1 MKLYKD
7 YLNLN
12 ESFNSKF
19 LRDIILNNEYL
30 KYIPANTYKPT
41 DIVEIIRN
49 HTTYDVYEDNSIYYK
64 IEKAYNDLYIAY
76 YKLLTPYAINH
87 LLPRKYTQ
95 DIAKLDITK
104 YFNDDKAFIIE
115 DQNILA
121 LGVKE
126 VKVKFKYFIKLMND
140 YINGTF
146 NVTLDVPETKR
157 LEPFSK
163 LRDEQIQAITEN
175 CKQNLSNDTLDFYID
190 NTLKPA
196 ILQQSAVI
204 LIVNKDKEAFT
215 IIGRFEHKSPYILRY
230 HYSSEYIKNKTSLRK
245 IKKYWKDILKN
256 DITTYKI
263 NDNYEIPLF
272 KNITKFSYIQ
282 EEFSNFINKNNEAVN
297 ADHGYPLNI
306 MYAPIKEAILS
317 SGSIYIL
324 DVSGSINKTHKL
336 PFIKYDS
343 ALSNKN
349 IVTKNNKYYHP
360 LKNELEKLYDVWSRI
375 YNYLI
380 KEDNIDEKTVVLC
393 ERIFTQLHEYMGKHS
408 FVMFGPL
415 NYNVLLMHNRLYD
428 ILNTT
433 IKPLVLDIYNIVRK
447 GNLTIKQQN
456 KINDVLSN
464 IKSYDKI
471 INKITTHNNA

>member
-1 MKLYKD
+1 MKLYK
-7 YLNLN
+7 NHLN
-12 ESFNSKF
+12 ESFNNKF
-19 LRDIILNNEYL
+19 IRDIILNNEYL

-41 DIVEIIRN
+41 DIVEILRHNI
-49 HTTYDVYEDNSIYYK
+49 TYDVYEDNSIYYK

-76 YKLLTPYAINH
+76 SKLLTPYAINH

-95 DIAKLDITK
+95 DITKWDITK
-104 YFNDDKAFIIE
+104 YFNDNKAFIIE
-115 DQNILA
+115 DQKNILA

-146 NVTLDVPETKR
+146 NVTLDTPETKR
-157 LEPFSK
+157 FEPLSK
-163 LRDEQIQAITEN
+163 LRDEQIQDITEN

-196 ILQQSAVI
+196 ILQQSAVV
-204 LIVNKDKEAFT
+204 LIVDNDKEAFT
-215 IIGRFEHKSPYILRY
+215 IIGRFEHESPYILRY
-230 HYSSEYIKNKTSLRK
+230 RYSSEYIRNKTSLKK

-263 NDNYEIPLF
+263 NDNYVIPLF

-282 EEFSNFINKNNEAVN
+282 EEFSNFINKNNEINN
-297 ADHGYPLNI
+297 AEHGYPLNI
-306 MYAPIKEAILS
+306 MYEPIKDTILNG
-317 SGSIYIL
+317 GSIYIL
-324 DVSGSINKTHKL
+324 DINVSINKAHKL
-336 PFIKYDS
+336 PFINYDDT
-343 ALSNKN
+343 LNNKN
-349 IVTKNNKYYHP
+349 VITKNNKYYHP
-360 LKNELEKLYDVWSRI
+360 LKNELEKLYDIWQRI

-380 KEDNIDEKTVVLC
+380 KEDNIDEKTLVPC

-415 NYNVLLMHNRLYD
+415 NYNVILMHNRLYD

-433 IKPLVLDIYNIVRK
+433 IKPLVLNIYNIICK

-456 KINDVLSN
+456 KINDILSN
-464 IKSYDKI
+464 IKTYVKT
-471 INKITTHNNA
+471 INKIITHIHA

>member
-1 MKLYKD
+1 MLHHTNY
-7 YLNLN
+7 LN
-12 ESFNSKF
+12 ESFNNKF
-19 LRDIILNNEYL
+19 IRDIILNNEYL

-41 DIVEIIRN
+41 DIVEIIIN

-76 YKLLTPYAINH
+76 SKLLKPYATNY
-87 LLPRKYTQ
+87 LQTRNNSRNGEEW
-95 DIAKLDITK
+95 DITK
-104 YFNDDKAFIIE
+104 YFNDNKAFIIE

-146 NVTLDVPETKR
+146 NVTLDTPETKR
-157 LEPFSK
+157 FEPFSK
-163 LRDEQIQAITEN
+163 LRDEQIQDITEN
-175 CKQNLSNDTLDFYID
+175 CKQNLSDTLDFYID

-196 ILQQSAVI
+196 ILQQNAVI

-215 IIGRFEHKSPYILRY
+215 IIGRFEHETPYILRY
-230 HYSSEYIKNKTSLRK
+230 SYSSEYIRNKTSLRK

-282 EEFSNFINKNNEAVN
+282 EEFSNFINKNNEINN
-297 ADHGYPLNI
+297 AEYGYPLNI
-306 MYAPIKEAILS
+306 MYEPIKDTILNG
-317 SGSIYIL
+317 GSIYIL
-324 DVSGSINKTHKL
+324 DINDSINKAHKL
-336 PFIKYDS
+336 PFINYDDT
-343 ALSNKN
+343 LNNKN
-349 IVTKNNKYYHP
+349 VITKNNKYYHP
-360 LKNELEKLYDVWSRI
+360 LKNEFKKIFDIWERI
-375 YNYLI
+375 FNFLI
-380 KEDNIDEKTVVLC
+380 KTEDIDEKILATC
-393 ERIFTQLHEYMGKHS
+393 ERIFTQLSEYMDKHS
-408 FVMFGPL
+408 FVMFGSL
-415 NYNVLLMHNRLYD
+415 NYNVILMHNRLYD

-456 KINDVLSN
+456 KINDILSN
-464 IKSYDKI
+464 IKSYEKPLNKI
-471 INKITTHNNA
+471 IK

>member
-1 MKLYKD
+1 MMLYKD

-12 ESFNSKF
+12 ETFNSKF

-76 YKLLTPYAINH
+76 SKILTPYAVNY
-87 LLPRKYTQ
+87 LSPREYTQ
-95 DIAKLDITK
+95 DITKWDITK

-157 LEPFSK
+157 LELFSK
-163 LRDEQIQAITEN
+163 LRDEQIQDITEN

-215 IIGRFEHKSPYILRY
+215 IIGRFEHYSPYILRY
-230 HYSSEYIKNKTSLRK
+230 SYSSEYIRNKTSLKR

-272 KNITKFSYIQ
+272 KNIINFSYIQ
-282 EEFSNFINKNNEAVN
+282 NEFSNFINKNNEINN
-297 ADHGYPLNI
+297 AEHGYPLNI
-306 MYAPIKEAILS
+306 MYDPIKEAILN
-317 SGSIYIL
+317 GGGIYIL
-324 DVSGSINKTHKL
+324 DVNDSINKAYKL
-336 PFIKYDS
+336 PFINYES

-360 LKNELEKLYDVWSRI
+360 LKNELEKLYDIWQRI

-380 KEDNIDEKTVVLC
+380 KEDNIDEKTLVPC

-415 NYNVLLMHNRLYD
+415 NYNVILMHNRLYD

-433 IKPLVLDIYNIVRK
+433 IKPLVLNIYNIVRK

-456 KINDVLSN
+456 KINDILSN
-464 IKSYDKI
+464 IKTYVKT
-471 INKITTHNNA
+471 INKIITHIHA

>member
-1 MKLYKD
+1 MMLYKN
-7 YLNLN
+7 YLN
-12 ESFNSKF
+12 ESYNSKF
-19 LRDIILNNEYL
+19 IRDIILNNEYL

-41 DIVEIIRN
+41 DIVEILRN

-76 YKLLTPYAINH
+76 SKLLTHYAVNY

-95 DIAKLDITK
+95 DITKWDITK
-104 YFNDDKAFIIE
+104 YFDDNKAFIIE
-115 DQNILA
+115 DQNLLA
-121 LGVKE
+121 IRVKE

-146 NVTLDVPETKR
+146 NVTLDTPETKR
-157 LEPFSK
+157 FEPFSK
-163 LRDEQIQAITEN
+163 LRDEQVQDITEN
-175 CKQNLSNDTLDFYID
+175 CKQNLSNVTLDFYID

-204 LIVNKDKEAFT
+204 LIVDEDKNAFT
-215 IIGRFEHKSPYILRY
+215 IIGRFEHESPYILRY
-230 HYSSEYIKNKTSLRK
+230 RYSSEYIRNKTSLKK
-245 IKKYWKDILKN
+245 IKKWWKDILKN

-282 EEFSNFINKNNEAVN
+282 NEFSNFINKNNEINN

-306 MYAPIKEAILS
+306 MYDPIKDTILNG
-317 SGSIYIL
+317 GSIYIL
-324 DVSGSINKTHKL
+324 DINDSINKAHKL

-360 LKNELEKLYDVWSRI
+360 LKNELEKLYDIWSRI

-380 KEDNIDEKTVVLC
+380 KEDNIDEKILATC
-393 ERIFTQLHEYMGKHS
+393 ERIFTQLHEYMDKHS
-408 FVMFGPL
+408 FVMFGSL
-415 NYNVLLMHNRLYD
+415 NYNVILMHNRLYD

-447 GNLTIKQQN
+447 DILTIKQYN
-456 KINDVLSN
+456 IINNILNS
-464 IKSYDKI
+464 IKSYDKT
-471 INKITTHNNA
+471 INKIITHNHA

>member
-1 MKLYKD
+1 MKLYK
-7 YLNLN
+7 NHLN
-12 ESFNSKF
+12 ESFNNKF
-19 LRDIILNNEYL
+19 IRDIILNNEYL

-41 DIVEIIRN
+41 DIVEILRHNI
-49 HTTYDVYEDNSIYYK
+49 TYDVYEDNSIYYK

-76 YKLLTPYAINH
+76 SKLLTPYAINH

-95 DIAKLDITK
+95 DITKWDITK
-104 YFNDDKAFIIE
+104 YFNDNKAFIIE
-115 DQNILA
+115 DQKNILA

-146 NVTLDVPETKR
+146 NVTLDTPETKR
-157 LEPFSK
+157 FEPLSK
-163 LRDEQIQAITEN
+163 LRDEQIQDITEN

-196 ILQQSAVI
+196 ILQQSAVV
-204 LIVNKDKEAFT
+204 LIVDNDKEAFT
-215 IIGRFEHKSPYILRY
+215 IIGRFEHESPYILRY
-230 HYSSEYIKNKTSLRK
+230 RYSSEYIRNKTSLKK

-263 NDNYEIPLF
+263 NDNYVIPLF
-272 KNITKFSYIQ
+272 KNITNFSYIQ
-282 EEFSNFINKNNEAVN
+282 NEFSNFINKNNEATN

-306 MYAPIKEAILS
+306 MYDPIKDAILNG
-317 SGSIYIL
+317 GSIYIL
-324 DVSGSINKTHKL
+324 DVNDSINKAYKL
-336 PFIKYDS
+336 PFINYES

-360 LKNELEKLYDVWSRI
+360 LKNEFKKIFDIWERI
-375 YNYLI
+375 FNFLI
-380 KEDNIDEKTVVLC
+380 KTEDIDEKILATC
-393 ERIFTQLHEYMGKHS
+393 ERIFTQLSEYMDNHS

-415 NYNVLLMHNRLYD
+415 NYNVILRHNRLYN

-433 IKPLVLDIYNIVRK
+433 IKPLVLDIYNIIRK

-456 KINDVLSN
+456 RINDILNS
-464 IKSYDKI
+464 IKSYDGT
-471 INKITTHNNA
+471 INKIITHNHA

>member
-1 MKLYKD
+1 MLHHTNY
-7 YLNLN
+7 LN
-12 ESFNSKF
+12 ESFNNKF
-19 LRDIILNNEYL
+19 IRDIILNNEYL

-76 YKLLTPYAINH
+76 SKLLTHYAVNY

-95 DIAKLDITK
+95 DITKWDITK
-104 YFNDDKAFIIE
+104 YFNENKAFIIE
-115 DQNILA
+115 DQNLLA
-121 LGVKE
+121 IRVKD

-146 NVTLDVPETKR
+146 NVTLDTPETKR
-157 LEPFSK
+157 FEPFSK
-163 LRDEQIQAITEN
+163 LRDEQIQDITEN

-204 LIVNKDKEAFT
+204 LIVDKDKDAFT
-215 IIGRFEHKSPYILRY
+215 IIGRFEHETPYILRY
-230 HYSSEYIKNKTSLRK
+230 YYSSEYIKNKTSLRK

-282 EEFSNFINKNNEAVN
+282 EEFSNFINKNNEINN
-297 ADHGYPLNI
+297 AEHGYPLNI
-306 MYAPIKEAILS
+306 MYEPIKDTILNG
-317 SGSIYIL
+317 GSIYIL
-324 DVSGSINKTHKL
+324 DINVSINKAHKL
-336 PFIKYDS
+336 PFINYDDT
-343 ALSNKN
+343 LNNKN
-349 IVTKNNKYYHP
+349 VITKNNKYYHP
-360 LKNELEKLYDVWSRI
+360 LKNELEKLYDIWQRI

-380 KEDNIDEKTVVLC
+380 KEDNIDEKTLVPC
-393 ERIFTQLHEYMGKHS
+393 ERIFTQLPEYMDKHS

-415 NYNVLLMHNRLYD
+415 NYNVILMHNRLYD

-456 KINDVLSN
+456 RINDILNN
-464 IKSYDKI
+464 IKSYDKT
-471 INKITTHNNA
+471 INKIITHNNA

>member
-1 MKLYKD
+1 MKLYK
-7 YLNLN
+7 NHLN
-12 ESFNSKF
+12 ESFNNKF
-19 LRDIILNNEYL
+19 IRDIILNNEYL

-41 DIVEIIRN
+41 DIVEILRHNI
-49 HTTYDVYEDNSIYYK
+49 TYDVYEDNSIYYK
-64 IEKAYNDLYIAY
+64 IEKAYNDLYITY
-76 YKLLTPYAINH
+76 SKLLTPYAINH

-95 DIAKLDITK
+95 DITKWDITK
-104 YFNDDKAFIIE
+104 YFNDNKAFIIE
-115 DQNILA
+115 DQKNILA

-146 NVTLDVPETKR
+146 NVTLDTPETKR
-157 LEPFSK
+157 FEPLSK
-163 LRDEQIQAITEN
+163 LRDEQIQDITEN

-196 ILQQSAVI
+196 ILQQSAVV
-204 LIVNKDKEAFT
+204 LIVDNDKEAFT
-215 IIGRFEHKSPYILRY
+215 IIGRFEHESPYILRY
-230 HYSSEYIKNKTSLRK
+230 RYSSEYIRNKTSLKK

-263 NDNYEIPLF
+263 NDNYVIPLF

-282 EEFSNFINKNNEAVN
+282 EEFSNFINKNNEINN
-297 ADHGYPLNI
+297 AEHGYPLNI
-306 MYAPIKEAILS
+306 MYEPIKDTILNG
-317 SGSIYIL
+317 GSIYIL
-324 DVSGSINKTHKL
+324 DINVSINKAHKL
-336 PFIKYDS
+336 PFINYDDT
-343 ALSNKN
+343 LNNKN
-349 IVTKNNKYYHP
+349 VITKNNKYYHQ
-360 LKNELEKLYDVWSRI
+360 LKNELEKLYDIWQRI

-380 KEDNIDEKTVVLC
+380 KEDNIDEKTLVPC

-415 NYNVLLMHNRLYD
+415 NYNIILMHNRLYD

-456 KINDVLSN
+456 KINDILSN
-464 IKSYDKI
+464 IKTYVKT
-471 INKITTHNNA
+471 INKIITHIHA

>member
-1 MKLYKD
+1 MMLYKN
-7 YLNLN
+7 YLN
-12 ESFNSKF
+12 ESYNSKF
-19 LRDIILNNEYL
+19 IRDIILNNEYL

-41 DIVEIIRN
+41 DIVEILRN

-76 YKLLTPYAINH
+76 SKLLTHYAVNY

-95 DIAKLDITK
+95 DITKWDITK
-104 YFNDDKAFIIE
+104 YFNDNKAFIIE
-115 DQNILA
+115 DQNLLA
-121 LGVKE
+121 IRVKE

-146 NVTLDVPETKR
+146 NVTLDTPETKR
-157 LEPFSK
+157 FEPFSK
-163 LRDEQIQAITEN
+163 LRDEQIQDITEN

-190 NTLKPA
+190 NILKPA

-204 LIVNKDKEAFT
+204 LIVDEDKNAFT
-215 IIGRFEHKSPYILRY
+215 IIGRFEHESPYILRY
-230 HYSSEYIKNKTSLRK
+230 RYSSEYIRNKTSLKK
-245 IKKYWKDILKN
+245 IKKWWKDILKN

-282 EEFSNFINKNNEAVN
+282 EEFSNFINKNNEINN
-297 ADHGYPLNI
+297 AEHGYPLNI
-306 MYAPIKEAILS
+306 MYDPIKDTILNG
-317 SGSIYIL
+317 GSIYIL
-324 DVSGSINKTHKL
+324 DINDSINKAHKL

-360 LKNELEKLYDVWSRI
+360 LKNELEKLYDIWSRI
-375 YNYLI
+375 HNYLI
-380 KEDNIDEKTVVLC
+380 KEDNIDEKILATC
-393 ERIFTQLHEYMGKHS
+393 ERIFTQLHEYMDKHS
-408 FVMFGPL
+408 FVMFGSL
-415 NYNVLLMHNRLYD
+415 NYNVILMHNRLYD

-447 GNLTIKQQN
+447 DILTIKQYN
-456 KINDVLSN
+456 IINNILNS
-464 IKSYDKI
+464 IKSYDKT
-471 INKITTHNNA
+471 INKIITHNHA

>member
-1 MKLYKD
+1 MKLYK
-7 YLNLN
+7 NHLN
-12 ESFNSKF
+12 ESFNNKF
-19 LRDIILNNEYL
+19 IRDIILNNEYL

-41 DIVEIIRN
+41 DIVEILRHNI
-49 HTTYDVYEDNSIYYK
+49 TYDVYEDNSIYYK

-76 YKLLTPYAINH
+76 SKLLTPYAINH

-95 DIAKLDITK
+95 DITKWDITK
-104 YFNDDKAFIIE
+104 YFNDNKAFIIE
-115 DQNILA
+115 DQKNILA

-146 NVTLDVPETKR
+146 NVTLDTPETKR
-157 LEPFSK
+157 FEPLSK
-163 LRDEQIQAITEN
+163 LRDEQIQDITEN

-196 ILQQSAVI
+196 ILQQSAVV
-204 LIVNKDKEAFT
+204 LIVDNDKEAFT
-215 IIGRFEHKSPYILRY
+215 IIGRFEHESPYILRY
-230 HYSSEYIKNKTSLRK
+230 RYSSEYIRNKTSLKK

-263 NDNYEIPLF
+263 NDNYVIPLF

-282 EEFSNFINKNNEAVN
+282 EEFSNFINKNNEINN
-297 ADHGYPLNI
+297 AEHGYPLNI
-306 MYAPIKEAILS
+306 MYEPIKDTILNG
-317 SGSIYIL
+317 GSIYIL
-324 DVSGSINKTHKL
+324 DINVSINKAHKL
-336 PFIKYDS
+336 PFINYDDT
-343 ALSNKN
+343 LNNKN
-349 IVTKNNKYYHP
+349 VITKNNKYYHP
-360 LKNELEKLYDVWSRI
+360 LKNELEKLYDIWQRI

-380 KEDNIDEKTVVLC
+380 KEDNIDEKTLVPC

-415 NYNVLLMHNRLYD
+415 NYNVILMHNRLYD

-433 IKPLVLDIYNIVRK
+433 IKPLVLNIYNIIRK

-456 KINDVLSN
+456 KINDILSN
-464 IKSYDKI
+464 IKTYVKT
-471 INKITTHNNA
+471 INKIITHIHV

>member
-1 MKLYKD
+1 MLHHTNY
-7 YLNLN
+7 LN
-12 ESFNSKF
+12 ESFNNKF
-19 LRDIILNNEYL
+19 IRDIILNNEYL

-41 DIVEIIRN
+41 DIVEIIIN

-76 YKLLTPYAINH
+76 SKLLKPYATNY
-87 LLPRKYTQ
+87 LQTRNNSRNGEEW
-95 DIAKLDITK
+95 DITK
-104 YFNDDKAFIIE
+104 YFNDNKAFIIE

-146 NVTLDVPETKR
+146 NVTLDTPETKR
-157 LEPFSK
+157 FEPFSK
-163 LRDEQIQAITEN
+163 LRDEQIQDITEN

-190 NTLKPA
+190 NTLKPG

-204 LIVNKDKEAFT
+204 LIVNKDKDAFT
-215 IIGRFEHKSPYILRY
+215 IIGRFEHESPYILRY
-230 HYSSEYIKNKTSLRK
+230 SYSSEYIRNKTSLKR

-282 EEFSNFINKNNEAVN
+282 EEFSNFINKNNEINN
-297 ADHGYPLNI
+297 AEHGYPLNI
-306 MYAPIKEAILS
+306 MYEPIKDTILN
-317 SGSIYIL
+317 GGGIYIL
-324 DVSGSINKTHKL
+324 DVNDSINKAYKL
-336 PFIKYDS
+336 PFINYES
-343 ALSNKN
+343 VLSNKN

-360 LKNELEKLYDVWSRI
+360 LKNEFKKIFDIWERI
-375 YNYLI
+375 FNFLI
-380 KEDNIDEKTVVLC
+380 KTEDIDEKILATC
-393 ERIFTQLHEYMGKHS
+393 ERIFTQLSEYMDKHS

-415 NYNVLLMHNRLYD
+415 NYNVILMHNRLYN

-433 IKPLVLDIYNIVRK
+433 IKSSVLDIYNIVRK

-456 KINDVLSN
+456 KINDILSN
-464 IKSYDKI
+464 IKSYEKPLNKI
-471 INKITTHNNA
+471 IK